1 MDRRVLVVQH
11 PRQSIDQR
19 QHIEVRP
26 YRSVLT
32 AQHAARACTRPKA
45 WVSPPARIPPAIE
58 LPRRTYAA
66 PPACRPSAR
75 RRDVGYMANF
85 TGGFEVRCKRAEP
98 KIALEPSPLP
108 SRLRRRRK
116 PRKPDQ
122 RVRCG
127 VQTISCATGTWREPR
142 VRYVFCL
149 LSRSVR
155 FFYVHSS
162 HRRAVARGRDLARI
176 GP

>member
-1 MDRRVLVVQH
+1 MAASRHAAHAVADPTRCYWRRKG
-11 PRQSIDQR
+11 SCAQR
-19 QHIEVRP
+19 LQIHGCSSCSTHGGRRSHGQHIEVRP

-66 PPACRPSAR
+66 PPACPPSAR
-75 RRDVGYMANF
+75 RRDVGYMSNF

-98 KIALEPSPLP
+98 KIALEPAPLP
-108 SRLRRRRK
+108 SRLRRRRN
-116 PRKPDQ
+116 PCKPDQ

-127 VQTISCATGTWREPR
+127 MQTISCATGTWREPPR
-142 VRYVFCL
+142 VR
-149 LSRSVR
+149 
-155 FFYVHSS
+155 
-162 HRRAVARGRDLARI
+162 
-176 GP
+176 